1 MNKTI
6 KILAA
11 MLPLF
16 ITSCTNDDTTVT
28 TATQQEQPVTISA
41 GITRGEGQSESF
53 AYDKIKVTNVTRKD
67 NGLLNNSAV
76 FTLVPSESS
85 PSWTSNG
92 TLLWSAGEENT
103 FQAVYPATAE
113 YSSFTVPT
121 DQSTEVNFKAADWMT
136 GETKA
141 TLNLNEDASNKTIDI
156 NLTRQ
161 MAMVE
166 VEIIGANVSTLTS
179 MEVESPSPNNS
190 NITFETS
197 GNRIKA
203 YRASATDNKFSAII
217 PPGSKGKDV
226 ILCYLKL
233 SDSSEKNLKLSSD
246 IEFSAGKK
254 YTFSYNIDSSASS
267 DSDSAPTRSAAPDN
281 LTLVSVEPM

>member
-1 MNKTI
+1 
-6 KILAA
+6 

-121 DQSTEVNFKAADWMT
+121 DQSTEANFKAADWMT
-136 GETKA
+136 GETKT

-161 MAMVE
+161 MAMVV
-166 VEIIGANVSTLTS
+166 VEITGASVNTLASLT
-179 MEVESPSPNNS
+179 VESPSPDNN
-190 NITFETS
+190 NITFENQDHKIT
-197 GNRIKA
+197 A
-203 YRASATDNKFSAII
+203 YKDATNNNMFSAII
-217 PPGSKGKDV
+217 APGSKSSGTLLCTL
-226 ILCYLKL
+226 ILNDASEKSLKL
-233 SDSSEKNLKLSSD
+233 QSD
-246 IEFSAGKK
+246 INFEAGKK
-254 YTFSYNIDSSASS
+254 YTFQCSLTSQP
-267 DSDSAPTRSAAPDN
+267 DSAPTRSAAPDN

>member
-1 MNKTI
+1 
-6 KILAA
+6 

-67 NGLLNNSAV
+67 KGLLNNSAV
-76 FTLVPSESS
+76 FTLVRSESS

-92 TLLWSAGEENT
+92 TLLWYVGEENT

-121 DQSTEVNFKAADWMT
+121 DQSTEANFKAADWMT

-166 VEIIGANVSTLTS
+166 VEINRAIVSTLTS

-203 YRASATDNKFSAII
+203 YRASTTSNKFSAII
-217 PPGSKGKDV
+217 PPGSKGEDT
-226 ILCYLKL
+226 ILCYLTL
-233 SDSSEKNLKLSSD
+233 SDSDEKSLKLKSD
-246 IEFSAGKK
+246 INFQAGKK
-254 YTFSYNIDSSASS
+254 YTFQC
-267 DSDSAPTRSAAPDN
+267 T
-281 LTLVSVEPM
+281 TVH

>member
-41 GITRGEGQSESF
+41 GITRGEGQSEPF

-67 NGLLNNSAV
+67 KGLLNNSAV

-121 DQSTEVNFKAADWMT
+121 DQSTEANFKAADWMT

-161 MAMVE
+161 MAMV
-166 VEIIGANVSTLTS
+166 VVQITGVDVSTLNS

-226 ILCYLKL
+226 ILCYLTL
-233 SDSSEKNLKLSSD
+233 SDSDEKSLKLQSD
-246 IEFSAGKK
+246 INFEAGKK
-254 YTFSYNIDSSASS
+254 YTFQCSLTSQP
-267 DSDSAPTRSAAPDN
+267 DSAPTRSAAPDN

>member
-1 MNKTI
+1 
-6 KILAA
+6 

-67 NGLLNNSAV
+67 KGLLNNSAV
-76 FTLVPSESS
+76 FTLVISESS

-121 DQSTEVNFKAADWMT
+121 DQSTEANFKAADWMT

-141 TLNLNEDASNKTIDI
+141 TLNLNEDASNKTINF

-166 VEIIGANVSTLTS
+166 VKINVANVSTLTS

-203 YRASATDNKFSAII
+203 YRASTTDNKFSAII
-217 PPGSKGKDV
+217 APGTKSSEV
-226 ILCYLKL
+226 LLCTLILNDASEKSLKL
-233 SDSSEKNLKLSSD
+233 QSD
-246 IEFSAGKK
+246 INFEAGKK
-254 YTFSYNIDSSASS
+254 YTFQCSLTSQP
-267 DSDSAPTRSAAPDN
+267 DSAPTRSAAPDN

>member
-16 ITSCTNDDTTVT
+16 VTSCTNDDTTVT

-121 DQSTEVNFKAADWMT
+121 DQSTEANFKAADWMT

-166 VEIIGANVSTLTS
+166 VEINGADVSTLTS

-226 ILCYLKL
+226 ILCYLTL
-233 SDSSEKNLKLSSD
+233 SDSDEKSLKLQSD
-246 IEFSAGKK
+246 INFEAGKK
-254 YTFSYNIDSSASS
+254 YTFQCSLTSQP
-267 DSDSAPTRSAAPDN
+267 DSAPTRSAAPDN

>member
-1 MNKTI
+1 
-6 KILAA
+6 

-41 GITRGEGQSESF
+41 GITRGEGQSEPF

-67 NGLLNNSAV
+67 KGLLNNSAV

-121 DQSTEVNFKAADWMT
+121 DQSTEANFKAADWMT

>member
-1 MNKTI
+1 
-6 KILAA
+6 

-121 DQSTEVNFKAADWMT
+121 DQSTEANFKAADWMT

>member
-28 TATQQEQPVTISA
+28 TTTQQEQPVTISA

-67 NGLLNNSAV
+67 KGLLNNSAV

-113 YSSFTVPT
+113 YSSFTVPS
-121 DQSTEVNFKAADWMT
+121 DQSDADKFKSADWMT
-136 GETKA
+136 CETKV
-141 TLNLNEDASNKTIDI
+141 TLN
-156 NLTRQ
+156 NLTTASSLNLEFKRK
-161 MAMVE
+161 MAMVV
-166 VEIIGANVSTLTS
+166 VEITGQIDVNTLTS
-179 MEVESPSPNNS
+179 LVVESPSSDNN
-190 NITFETS
+190 NITFETHDPKITAYKDANT
-197 GNRIKA
+197 GNM
-203 YRASATDNKFSAII
+203 FSAII
-217 PPGSKGKDV
+217 APGSKNSEAL
-226 ILCYLKL
+226 LCTLKL
-233 SDSSEKNLKLSSD
+233 SDSTEKSLTLQNKID
-246 IEFSAGKK
+246 FQAGKK
-254 YTFSYNIDSSASS
+254 YTFQCSLTSQSN
-267 DSDSAPTRSAAPDN
+267 SAPTRSASSDN

>member
-1 MNKTI
+1 
-6 KILAA
+6 

-16 ITSCTNDDTTVT
+16 VTSCPNDDTTVT

-41 GITRGEGQSESF
+41 GITRGEGQSEPF

-67 NGLLNNSAV
+67 KGLLNNSAV
-76 FTLVPSESS
+76 FTLVTSESS

-121 DQSTEVNFKAADWMT
+121 DQSTEANFKAADWMT

-226 ILCYLKL
+226 ILCYLTL
-233 SDSSEKNLKLSSD
+233 SDSDEKSLKLQSD
-246 IEFSAGKK
+246 INFEAGKK
-254 YTFSYNIDSSASS
+254 YTFQCSLTSQP
-267 DSDSAPTRSAAPDN
+267 DSAPTRSAAPDN

>member
-1 MNKTI
+1 
-6 KILAA
+6 

-85 PSWTSNG
+85 PSWTSNR

-141 TLNLNEDASNKTIDI
+141 TLNLNEDASNKTINF

>member
-1 MNKTI
+1 
-6 KILAA
+6 

-92 TLLWSAGEENT
+92 ILLWSAGEENT

-113 YSSFTVPT
+113 YSSFTVPS
-121 DQSTEVNFKAADWMT
+121 DQSDADKFKSADWMT
-136 GETKA
+136 CETKV
-141 TLNLNEDASNKTIDI
+141 TLNNLTDASPLE
-156 NLTRQ
+156 LTFERK
-161 MAMVE
+161 MAMVV
-166 VEIIGANVSTLTS
+166 VEILNATDVSTLTS
-179 MEVESPSPNNS
+179 LTVESPSPDNN
-190 NITFETS
+190 NITFENPDHKITAYKDANT
-197 GNRIKA
+197 GNM
-203 YRASATDNKFSAII
+203 FSAII
-217 PPGSKGKDV
+217 APGTKSSEELLCTL
-226 ILCYLKL
+226 ILNDASEKSLKL
-233 SDSSEKNLKLSSD
+233 QSD
-246 IEFSAGKK
+246 INFEAGKK
-254 YTFSYNIDSSASS
+254 YTFQCSLTSQP
-267 DSDSAPTRSAAPDN
+267 DSAPTRSASPDN
-281 LTLVSVEPM
+281 LSLVSVEPM

>member
-1 MNKTI
+1 
-6 KILAA
+6 

-67 NGLLNNSAV
+67 KGLLNNSAV
-76 FTLVPSESS
+76 FTLVISESS

-92 TLLWSAGEENT
+92 ILLWSAGEENT

-121 DQSTEVNFKAADWMT
+121 DQSTEANFKAADWMT

-203 YRASATDNKFSAII
+203 YRSSTTDNKFSAII

-226 ILCYLKL
+226 ILCYLTL
-233 SDSSEKNLKLSSD
+233 SDSDEKSLKLQSD
-246 IEFSAGKK
+246 INFEAGKK
-254 YTFSYNIDSSASS
+254 YTFQCSLTSQP
-267 DSDSAPTRSAAPDN
+267 DSAPTRSAAPDN

>member
-1 MNKTI
+1 
-6 KILAA
+6 

-41 GITRGEGQSESF
+41 GITRGEGQSEPF

-67 NGLLNNSAV
+67 KGLLNNSAV

-121 DQSTEVNFKAADWMT
+121 DQSTEANFKAADWMT

-161 MAMVE
+161 MAMV
-166 VEIIGANVSTLTS
+166 VVQITGVDVSTLNS

-203 YRASATDNKFSAII
+203 YRASTTDNKFSAII

-226 ILCYLKL
+226 ILCYLTL
-233 SDSSEKNLKLSSD
+233 SDSDEKSLKLQSD
-246 IEFSAGKK
+246 INFEAGKK
-254 YTFSYNIDSSASS
+254 YTFQCSLTSQP
-267 DSDSAPTRSAAPDN
+267 DSAPTRSASPDN
-281 LTLVSVEPM
+281 LTLVSVEPI

>member
-67 NGLLNNSAV
+67 NRLLNNSAV

-85 PSWTSNG
+85 PSWTSNR

>member
-1 MNKTI
+1 
-6 KILAA
+6 

-67 NGLLNNSAV
+67 KGLLNNSAV

-92 TLLWSAGEENT
+92 ILLWSAGEENT

-121 DQSTEVNFKAADWMT
+121 DQSTEANFKAADWMT

-161 MAMVE
+161 MAMV
-166 VEIIGANVSTLTS
+166 VVQITGADVSTLNSLT
-179 MEVESPSPNNS
+179 VESHSPDND
-190 NITFETS
+190 NITFENPDHKITA
-197 GNRIKA
+197 NKD
-203 YRASATDNKFSAII
+203 ATNNNMFSAII
-217 PPGSKGKDV
+217 APGTKSSEELLCTL
-226 ILCYLKL
+226 ILNDASEKSLKL
-233 SDSSEKNLKLSSD
+233 QSD
-246 IEFSAGKK
+246 INFEAGKK
-254 YTFSYNIDSSASS
+254 YTFSYIIDSSASS